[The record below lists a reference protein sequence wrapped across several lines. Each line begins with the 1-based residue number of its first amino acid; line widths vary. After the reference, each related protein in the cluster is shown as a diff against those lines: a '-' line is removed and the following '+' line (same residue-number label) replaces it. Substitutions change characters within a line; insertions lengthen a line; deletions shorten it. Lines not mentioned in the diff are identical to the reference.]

1 MKITI
6 NSRMLSALLLVCA
19 MATTFAL
26 QAQSTQTQPAAE
38 YEAENEGWL
47 VSLEE
52 AYQLHQ
58 ETGKPIMANFTGSD
72 WCGWCKKLTASVFSK
87 KEFQSWADDNV
98 ILLELD
104 FPRRKRLPADIR
116 KQNQQLQQAFN
127 VRGYPSVWVFDLKKD
142 DTGKFEI
149 AALGKTGYSPT
160 VSQFTDA
167 CDKMIAQRNKGKTE

>member
-6 NSRMLSALLLVCA
+6 NSRVLSALLFVLA
-19 MATTFAL
+19 MATTFAV
-26 QAQSTQTQPAAE
+26 QAQSTTQEAN
-38 YEAENEGWL
+38 YTAENEGWL
-47 VSLEE
+47 VNLEE

-72 WCGWCKKLTASVFSK
+72 WCGWCKRLTASVFSK
-87 KEFQSWADDNV
+87 KEFQTWADDNV

-127 VRGYPSVWVFDLKKD
+127 VRGYPSVWVFDLSKD
-142 DTGKFEI
+142 AAGKFEI
-149 AALGKTGYSPT
+149 AALGKTGYAKT
-160 VSQFTDA
+160 VGEFTGA
-167 CDKMIAQRNKGKTE
+167 CDKMIAQREKTKSGE